1 MNSPPGRIIFITGT
15 DTGSGKTLL
24 TALLLVHL
32 RGSGLDV
39 LAMKPFC
46 SGDKADIAL
55 LQSLQP
61 GEISDDLMNP
71 FFFRGP
77 VAPLVAARKQNRII
91 SFQAALQAV
100 EEVSIRCDYLLVEGI
115 GGVLVP
121 LGPGYN
127 VLDLIHR
134 LGCVVIVA
142 ARNKI
147 GVINQSLLTMRALNQ
162 AGLRQVGL
170 VLMGTEIDDAS
181 STSNHLVL
189 RELLAPIEV
198 VPIPFLG
205 LQVPGLGCAA
215 ERSCQKLKNRL
226 RVLDTLIFSSC
237 SLDRKPS

>member
-1 MNSPPGRIIFITGT
+1 
-15 DTGSGKTLL
+15 
-24 TALLLVHL
+24 
-32 RGSGLDV
+32 
-39 LAMKPFC
+39 MKPFC

-71 FFFRGP
+71 FFFRDP

-91 SFQAALQAV
+91 SLDEALRAV
-100 EEVSIRCDYLLVEGI
+100 EKVSIRCDYLLVEGI

-121 LGPGYN
+121 LGPGYT

-134 LGCVVIVA
+134 LECVVIVA

-147 GVINQSLLTMRALNQ
+147 GVINQSLLTVRALNE
-162 AGLRQVGL
+162 AGLRQVSL
-170 VLMGTEIDDAS
+170 VLMGTERDDPS

-198 VPIPFLG
+198 VPIPFLD
-205 LQVPGLGCAA
+205 LHVPGLGSAS
-215 ERSCQKLKNRL
+215 ERSCQKVKNRL
-226 RVLDTLIFSSC
+226 RVLEALIFSSR
-237 SLDRKPS
+237 SVSKTKKAETE